1 MEDLWAFNEEPVAR
15 AIAACPVPVISA
27 VGHETDMTI
36 ADLVADVR
44 APTPSAAAERAVPDG
59 LALAAGLRVTEG
71 RLRQALQRGVG
82 RRRDR
87 VAQLAEGM
95 EDCMRDR
102 LARARER
109 IARLAH
115 TLDALSPLA
124 ILGRGYAV
132 AQTTDGR
139 VVRRAEQLPAGEWF
153 RLRLADGSLRARSD
167 GPVED
172 TP

>member
-1 MEDLWAFNEEPVAR
+1 
-15 AIAACPVPVISA
+15 
-27 VGHETDMTI
+27 
-36 ADLVADVR
+36 
-44 APTPSAAAERAVPDG
+44 
-59 LALAAGLRVTEG
+59 
-71 RLRQALQRGVG
+71 
-82 RRRDR
+82 
-87 VAQLAEGM
+87 M

-102 LARARER
+102 LARVRER

-132 AQTTDGR
+132 ARTTDGR